1 MIRISLAIATFIF
14 YAVRW
19 RPSVLRRVA
28 KRSVNMA
35 LFICDLFFFLLIT
48 CQLCGMTHPELAAP
62 TYVNYIGLVA
72 AFLGGAFATS
82 ARLALRDNYL
92 PASSTAASRSL
103 TTRGPYRVVRHP
115 SYSGSIIAFIGV
127 EILLNSYLILITL
140 PFVFITCRQIAREE
154 GILSELHGGEWQR
167 FAARTPYK
175 LVPFIY

>member
-1 MIRISLAIATFIF
+1 MIRISLAIAILIF

-19 RPSVLRRVA
+19 RSSVLRRVA
-28 KRSVNMA
+28 RQRFNMA
-35 LFICDLFFFLLIT
+35 LFICDLFFLLLII
-48 CQLCGMTHPELAAP
+48 CQLCNMNHPKLAAP
-62 TYVNYIGLVA
+62 TYVNYVGLLA
-72 AFLGGAFATS
+72 AFFGGAFATS
-82 ARLALRDNYL
+82 ARLALKDNYL

-127 EILLNSYLILITL
+127 EMFFNSYMILITL
-140 PFVFITCRQIAREE
+140 PFVLIACRQIAREE
-154 GILSELHGGEWQR
+154 DILSEVHGSEWRR

>member
-1 MIRISLAIATFIF
+1 MIQISLAIATFIF

-48 CQLCGMTHPELAAP
+48 CQLCGMNHPELAAP

-103 TTRGPYRVVRHP
+103 TTRGPYRECRHR
-115 SYSGSIIAFIGV
+115 SYSGSNRAFIGADM
-127 EILLNSYLILITL
+127 LRNCY
-140 PFVFITCRQIAREE
+140 
-154 GILSELHGGEWQR
+154 
-167 FAARTPYK
+167 
-175 LVPFIY
+175 